1 MAMTTMAVAGG
12 RRALG
17 VALRQPARAPWRREL
32 STASYGRRRRSI
44 MLFASEVP
52 VVCAMNPYR
61 KIEELF
67 LATWKRTHPRQ
78 LEALQQELAVV
89 VETPEEKVRATVEQL
104 GATAAIEEL
113 LAEASSA
120 ETTTAVAAASAR
132 LVDAL
137 PETTPED
144 VKSEVVQF
152 FASEMNKGF
161 GAKQEAPALLKYEQ
175 EQRVSVA
182 DRNLVFFK
190 KKVAAVGAYDVLV
203 GGKIDGRAANGKVI
217 EVKNRLKRFMTPLPK
232 YDLAQLQTYLF
243 ILDAQEG
250 ELVEHLRRDSAQ
262 PETRLHRV
270 TRDEAMWATQIEPFV
285 VRYASAL
292 AHFMQDRDAQVQ
304 FLEGDAAAQREV
316 IRRQW
321 MKDVETHL

>member
-1 MAMTTMAVAGG
+1 MAMAMAMAS
-12 RRALG
+12 RRPLG
-17 VALRQPARAPWRREL
+17 VAMYASTGAFACRRL
-32 STASYGRRRRSI
+32 ATASAARRRRSI

-67 LATWKRTHPRQ
+67 LTTWKRTHPRQ

-132 LVDAL
+132 LADAL
-137 PETTPED
+137 PASTPED

-175 EQRVSVA
+175 ETRVTVA
-182 DRNLVFFK
+182 ERNLVFFK

-232 YDLAQLQTYLF
+232 YDVAQLQTYLF

-250 ELVEHLRRDSAQ
+250 ELVEQLRRDSAA
-262 PETRLHRV
+262 PETRLHKV
-270 TRDEAMWATQIEPFV
+270 PRDAAMWATQIEPFV

-292 AHFMQDRDAQVQ
+292 AHFMEDRDAQVQ
-304 FLEGDAAAQREV
+304 FLQGDAATQRDV
-316 IRRQW
+316 IRAQW
-321 MKDVETHL
+321 MKDVATRL